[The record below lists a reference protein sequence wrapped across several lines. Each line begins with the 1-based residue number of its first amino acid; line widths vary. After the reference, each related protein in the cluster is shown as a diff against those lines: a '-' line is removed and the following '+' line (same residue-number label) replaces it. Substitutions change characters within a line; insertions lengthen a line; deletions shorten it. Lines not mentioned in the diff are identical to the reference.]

1 MKFTTQLTAGLFS
14 LGLLT
19 AASADDTVKFNV
31 PGTAPAA
38 PAAAKPA
45 APAPA
50 APAAAAPVAAPA
62 PVAVKFTEDQLMEAY
77 GYIFV
82 VQTRVASQLQ
92 ALDISPAQRDAMVR
106 GIAMGLNGK
115 ELPYDPEQVQ
125 AQLQD
130 FLGKKQEVFM
140 GKLRVQQVALSADY
154 FTKLKDNKNVIE
166 LPSGLRYEIVKAGTG
181 AVPKPG
187 QMVTIHYNGTLVT
200 GQVFDSSVKRGQP
213 IDILLQAASPQ
224 NPNGVIA
231 GMFEGIQKTGV
242 GGKLKLHIPAALA
255 YGDEGNQGIPP
266 GAALIFEV
274 EILGAK
280 DAPPAQHLPN
290 RLHWQRWN
298 RARMRQRCRDGLL
311 CAPPHPKPAE
321 ASSLSQAGGPQSQR
335 RP

>member
-19 AASADDTVKFNV
+19 AASADDAVKFKI
-31 PGTAPAA
+31 PGTAAAA
-38 PAAAKPA
+38 PAAANPA

-50 APAAAAPVAAPA
+50 AVAAPAPA
-62 PVAVKFTEDQLMEAY
+62 PVAVKYSEAELMEAY

-213 IDILLQAASPQ
+213 IEILLQPATPQ

-231 GMFEGIQKTGV
+231 GMFEGLQKTGV

-280 DAPPAQHLPN
+280 DAPPA
-290 RLHWQRWN
+290 
-298 RARMRQRCRDGLL
+298 
-311 CAPPHPKPAE
+311 PA
-321 ASSLSQAGGPQSQR
+321 AK
-335 RP
+335 

>member
-106 GIAMGLNGK
+106 GIAMALNAK

-140 GKLRVQQVALSADY
+140 GKLRVQQTALSADY

-280 DAPPAQHLPN
+280 DAPPAP
-290 RLHWQRWN
+290 
-298 RARMRQRCRDGLL
+298 A
-311 CAPPHPKPAE
+311 APAAK
-321 ASSLSQAGGPQSQR
+321 
-335 RP
+335 

>member
-1 MKFTTQLTAGLFS
+1 MKLTTQLTAGLFS

-19 AASADDTVKFNV
+19 AVSADDAVKFKI
-31 PGTAPAA
+31 PGTAAAAAA
-38 PAAAKPA
+38 PVAAK
-45 APAPA
+45 
-50 APAAAAPVAAPA
+50 PAAAAPVAAAPAPVAAPAPA
-62 PVAVKFTEDQLMEAY
+62 PVAVKYSEAELMEAY

-106 GIAMGLNGK
+106 GIAMAMNGK

-125 AQLQD
+125 TQLQD
-130 FLGKKQEVFM
+130 FLGEKQKVFM
-140 GKLRVQQVALSADY
+140 GKLRTQQTALSADY

-166 LPSGLRYEIVKAGTG
+166 LPSGLRYEIIKAGTG
-181 AVPKPG
+181 AVAKPG

-200 GQVFDSSVKRGQP
+200 GQMFDSSVKRGQP
-213 IDILLQAASPQ
+213 IEILLQPATPQ

-274 EILGAK
+274 EIIGVK
-280 DAPPAQHLPN
+280 DAPPA
-290 RLHWQRWN
+290 
-298 RARMRQRCRDGLL
+298 
-311 CAPPHPKPAE
+311 PA
-321 ASSLSQAGGPQSQR
+321 AK
-335 RP
+335 

>member
-1 MKFTTQLTAGLFS
+1 MKFTSQLTAGLFS

-19 AASADDTVKFNV
+19 SATADDAVKFKI
-31 PGTAPAA
+31 PGTAPAPAA
-38 PAAAKPA
+38 PVAAKPA
-45 APAPA
+45 AA
-50 APAAAAPVAAPA
+50 APAAAAPAPAAVAAPVPA
-62 PVAVKFTEDQLMEAY
+62 PVAVKYSEAELMEAY

-106 GIAMGLNGK
+106 GIALAMNGK

-125 AQLQD
+125 TQLQD
-130 FLGKKQEVFM
+130 FLGEKQKVFM

-154 FTKLKDNKNVIE
+154 FAKLKENKNVIE
-166 LPSGLRYEIVKAGTG
+166 LPSGLRYEIIKAGTG

-187 QMVTIHYNGTLVT
+187 QMVTIHYSGTLVT
-200 GQVFDSSVKRGQP
+200 GQMFDSSIKRGQP
-213 IDILLQAASPQ
+213 IEILLQPAAPQ
-224 NPNGVIA
+224 SPNGVIA

-274 EILGAK
+274 EIIGAK
-280 DAPPAQHLPN
+280 DAPPA
-290 RLHWQRWN
+290 
-298 RARMRQRCRDGLL
+298 
-311 CAPPHPKPAE
+311 PA
-321 ASSLSQAGGPQSQR
+321 AK
-335 RP
+335 